1 MARSEKNPK
10 LYYYSIAED
19 TLNGKVDSDS
29 LLATIQASMITRAV
43 DHIDTAGDL
52 LLIYFKEELTLIEE
66 MILNVWVSKHDGI
79 SLIPSDHTADGIQ
92 KVSSIPALQNVSPL
106 WMISHNYGD
115 KLTWWQ
121 ESARVVDEPLVQIS
135 EFEWQTTQPFVL
147 DLEHGRLVNEDDVAG
162 GPLSLRPLDLTSF
175 FPDGHNLIPTLMISG
190 ELAVRIDEDPQ
201 PQDGAITYKINYP
214 SGIITFGD
222 NRSGQNILFSYHYA
236 QGAGYKFP
244 PVADKLYKISITQ
257 AKFSNIDMNSLK
269 MAFQIFAN
277 SGEVELARRIYK
289 GTNDY
294 LFASVGNPGR
304 WVNPATGQV
313 FTTMEWDY
321 KRPASPASDSRIA
334 IKSSKGMYVYLV
346 PQHAGELLEA
356 MENSPG
362 NPYLVVTLFCTSE
375 PDV

>member
-1 MARSEKNPK
+1 MPTLVELRH
-10 LYYYSIAED
+10 LYSIAND

-29 LLATIQASMITRAV
+29 LTIAIRASEIPKAL
-43 DHIDTAGDL
+43 DHIDTAGDDL
-52 LLIYFKEELTLIEE
+52 IIYFKDILTLIEIE
-66 MILNVWVSKHDGI
+66 ILTAIVNEHTGI
-79 SLIPSDHTADGIQ
+79 SPVPLDRTEDGIQ
-92 KVSSIPALQNVSPL
+92 KVSSIPALQTVSPL
-106 WMISHNYGD
+106 WMVSHNYGD

-147 DLEHGRLVNEDDVAG
+147 DLEHGRLVNEDDVAS
-162 GPLSLRPLDLTSF
+162 GPLSLNPLDLTSF
-175 FPDGHNLIPTLMISG
+175 FPDGNNLIPTLMISG
-190 ELAVRIDEDPQ
+190 EIGVRIDEDPL
-201 PQDGAITYKINYP
+201 PQDGAITYKINYS

-244 PVADKLYKISITQ
+244 PIPDKLYKISITQ
-257 AKFSNIDMNSLK
+257 AKWSNIDMNSLK
-269 MAFQIFAN
+269 MAFQIFKN
-277 SGEVELARRIYK
+277 SGEVEIARRIYK
-289 GTNDY
+289 GTTDY
-294 LFASVGNPGR
+294 LFASVGSPGR
-304 WVNPATGQV
+304 WVDPATGQV

-356 MENSPG
+356 MQNSPG
-362 NPYLVVTLFCTSE
+362 NPYLVVTLFATSE